1 MTSGAE
7 RLSARLESLLLSLD
21 EMLAEHFADKSGARP
36 WPAALVE
43 SLTDAEA
50 VAWKRQPTHLLHAAM
65 LARPLPGAMMADA
78 NLIIDAIES
87 QIELDDQQTE
97 RFEAT
102 IEALRRAWGL
112 EDDTASG
119 ISNAGTLGGASIR
132 VIAPQTVSL
141 NLAATASPIRAHIE
155 VAAGSV
161 DARQAQL
168 DVALIAD
175 GIKLTMP
182 MRDDVSLSPGEKT
195 RLNTHELALDSSS
208 IWALDGVTR
217 GVLQARLLD
226 GEGDVI
232 AEASTSL
239 DVLPPRAWHEFDRTL
254 EPWET
259 LAAHVQPHAPAV
271 QQLLPAVQANL
282 RAHTGDGSIDN
293 YQSGDPT
300 RVDAIARAAFEAVRG
315 WQLGYAEPPAS
326 WDLRGQLVRTPDE
339 VSATRLATCMD
350 STVLLASVLEALG
363 VMPLLVG
370 FRDHILV
377 AYWRVKGNAPA
388 SAVRAHD
395 LPALTTSE
403 IGLVETTMVCTSA
416 GAASFASATEAARVK
431 VESSLPAGIDA
442 VVDVHVAR
450 RLGVRAMPARVLQ
463 PDGSVTVI
471 EYTPAFSSQRIE
483 FQGASQARRTSA
495 PPRVERWKSS
505 LLDLSLRNRLINFS
519 PRSQTRL
526 MVPEG
531 GLSRLEDGLNA
542 TAVVPV
548 THDHDFDPV
557 LWDRIER
564 LQRQQDFEGRDAE
577 IRKAIARRFDE
588 RMTVFV
594 KLPRIADDGP
604 NPVTTFTTKMRRLTS
619 EAQRV
624 EREQGTNNLYVC
636 FGMLRWNLG
645 GKPLESPL
653 ILVPVHLTSTHRGT
667 KFRLQLDE
675 SGASTPNFALLEKLN
690 TEFDLDLP
698 GLADPKADE
707 SGVDLGAL
715 FASVRESIAQ
725 RGLDFAVDEV
735 AVLGLL
741 AFGTYRL
748 WKDVTDHWEQF
759 AATPLVRHL
768 IDTPTEAF
776 VDPVPARAGTDLDD
790 LGLRTP
796 IPADGSQLEAIADAV
811 HGTTFVLE
819 GPPGTGKSQ
828 TIVNLVAHAMVEG
841 KRVLFVAEK
850 ADALEVVDQR
860 LRASGLDAL
869 TLNLHHDEAKPK
881 QVKEALLA
889 ALDLAPEFDADGLAT
904 RTESARAS
912 QRVLHRYARA
922 LHEEN
927 AAGHSMYSAHNRV
940 LASREVGE
948 AAVPLADAVA
958 AVPAEGI
965 QHVRQ
970 VLASAGEAIVAARPR
985 PRHPWS
991 FIQDPVPDI
1000 ASVARASVALDT
1012 ALLASRAVPELHSYL
1027 TTSASLADR
1036 QLWLGVQ
1043 HAPLWHPD
1051 TLTAWASPEALQMV
1065 EGLGS
1070 EVAQFVGRERRWFR
1084 ELRPET
1090 IDQDLLGWQAAAE
1103 AAGRGNPFTRKRRQR
1118 EAAEA
1123 LDPWLRPGESMNEAT
1138 LASKLQELILDRAQL
1153 EQLRQR
1159 LRQLPLSAGAATAN
1173 PLIEAHAEHL
1183 AVELKLLAE
1192 RLRILLEAG
1201 RSAGPAA
1208 VVAAARRGRLHEEA
1222 ELACAALG
1230 AWDEVGRTLAQASAG
1245 VPALQAWESL
1255 RLGEAVPISAGAIEW
1270 NDLLR
1275 AIDPLKSP
1283 PFGELRARIL
1293 LGKEDPDAIVLAF
1306 DHGVAAAS
1314 ARERFEAIRMD
1325 SFDRTTHH
1333 AAIDRFVASTSAIR
1347 GMLPQRIPA
1356 AVVEHRTFHGGARS
1370 GRIGELRRK
1379 LSKQRGGDTIREL
1392 FASHGDLI
1400 TQITPCVLTS
1410 PDGAARFLPP
1420 NAELFDIVV
1429 FDEASQIKVAN
1440 AIGALGR
1447 AKVAVVVG
1455 DSKQM
1460 PPSSMFDS
1468 ALSEDEVDETAV
1480 ADEESI
1486 LRECVLANV
1495 PRRWLSWHY
1504 RSKDETLIAFSN
1516 EKYYESRLAS
1526 FPSPIG
1532 ASGGG
1537 LSFRRVDGT
1546 FDRTSRGANARTN
1559 AMEANAIVAE
1569 IERRFADSIDAV
1581 PSIGVITLNIQ
1592 QRDLIRERL
1601 LSTSDPR
1608 ISAALEDPDDQSLW
1622 VLNLESVQGK
1632 EADLVLFSIA
1642 FSKDANGKLPL
1653 HFGPMNLPGAERRL
1667 NVAVTRARTE
1677 SIVFCSFEPVELQ
1690 ARQPASLALQH
1701 LADFLVR
1708 AQGGASAAMESGL
1721 RRTTVDRHRDE
1732 LAASLN
1738 AAGFAATTDVGL
1750 SDFRVDIAISDP
1762 ADPDRQLVAVL
1773 LDGPGWR
1780 NRKTVHDR
1788 DGLPVSV
1795 LFNAMGWPAVE
1806 RVWLADWMRDREGV
1820 LLRLREA
1827 VDRAKSGR
1835 QPAGPVPMPELPA
1848 MTRASA
1854 TVAANERG
1862 GGVSAASPTTARART
1877 AADSMLARHAS
1888 EYRPWDPES
1897 ARRPIYDVDD
1907 LPGSREYQEVAAYA
1921 DQIIAAE
1928 GPVAFT
1934 RLARLVGDVYGL
1946 GRVTA
1951 GREAKILRCVSDVY
1965 RRPGDGE
1972 FAWPRGVDP
1981 ENYSAFRTP
1990 APDATRSVQ
1999 EIAPEEIANAM
2010 AVISKRSSG
2019 ATVDDLV
2026 SEALSI
2032 FGGRRLT
2039 AQARSAL
2046 ESGLERGLRSG
2057 RLRRDGDLIHP
2068 TWHGSARDS
2077 RAAAKD

>member
-7 RLSARLESLLLSLD
+7 RLTARLDSLLFSLD
-21 EMLAEHFADKSGARP
+21 DMLAEHFSEKVGERP
-36 WPAALVE
+36 WPTAVLE
-43 SLTDAEA
+43 GLTDADA
-50 VAWKRQPTHLLHAAM
+50 VAWKRQPVHLLHAAM
-65 LARPLPGAMMADA
+65 LVHPLPSALMVDA
-78 NLIIDAIES
+78 NLIIDAIGTG
-87 QIELDDQQTE
+87 IELDDQQTE

-102 IEALRRAWGL
+102 IEALARAWGL
-112 EDDTASG
+112 EDATDSDNSNSTA
-119 ISNAGTLGGASIR
+119 LGGASIR

-168 DVALIAD
+168 DVALFAD
-175 GIKLTMP
+175 GLRLTMP
-182 MRDDVSLSPGEKT
+182 MRGDVSLSPGEKT

-208 IWALDGVTR
+208 IWALDRVTR
-217 GVLQARLLD
+217 GVLQARLID
-226 GEGDVI
+226 GEGVLI
-232 AEASTSL
+232 AEANASL

-259 LAAHVQPHAPAV
+259 LAAHVQPHSPAV
-271 QQLLPAVQANL
+271 QQLLPAVQAKL
-282 RAHTGDGSIDN
+282 RANTGDGSIDN
-293 YQSGDPT
+293 YQSGDAT
-300 RVDAIARAAFEAVRG
+300 RVDAIARAAFEAIRD

-326 WDLRGQLVRTPDE
+326 WDLQGQLVRTPDE

-370 FRDHILV
+370 FPDHILV
-377 AYWRVKGNAPA
+377 AYWRVKGNAGA

-395 LPALTTSE
+395 LPALMTSE
-403 IGLVETTMVCTSA
+403 IGLIETTMVCSSGGT
-416 GAASFASATEAARVK
+416 ASFATASEAGRAK
-431 VESSLPAGIDA
+431 VESSRPAGIDA

-450 RLGVRAMPARVLQ
+450 RLGIRAMPARVLQ

-471 EYTPAFSSQRIE
+471 EYATEISSQRIE
-483 FQGASQARRTSA
+483 FRGATQGRKTSA

-526 MVPEG
+526 VVPAG

-542 TAVVPV
+542 NAVVPV

-564 LQRQQDFEGRDAE
+564 LQRQQDFEGRDSE

-594 KLPRIADDGP
+594 KLPRTTDEGP

-636 FGMLRWNLG
+636 FGMLRWKLG
-645 GKPLESPL
+645 DKSLESPL

-675 SGASTPNFALLEKLN
+675 SGASTPNFALLEKLK

-715 FASVRESIAQ
+715 FASVRESIGQ

-748 WKDVTDHWEQF
+748 WKDVADHWEQF

-776 VDPVPARAGTDLDD
+776 EDPVPARAGTDLDD

-828 TIVNLVAHAMVEG
+828 TIVNLVAHAMTEG

-912 QRVLHRYARA
+912 QRVLQRYARA
-922 LHEEN
+922 LHEQN

-948 AAVPLADAVA
+948 AAVPFGEAVA
-958 AVPAEGI
+958 AVPGARI
-965 QHVRQ
+965 QAVRQ

-985 PRHPWS
+985 PDHPWS
-991 FIQDPVPDI
+991 FVHAPVDDI
-1000 ASVARASVALDT
+1000 ASVSRASVALDE
-1012 ALLASRAVPELHSYL
+1012 ALLASRAAPELHAYL
-1027 TTSASLADR
+1027 LASHSPADAD
-1036 QLWLGVQ
+1036 LWRGAQRSPV
-1043 HAPLWHPD
+1043 WHPD
-1051 TLTAWASPEALQMV
+1051 ALRAFATPDSLQSV
-1065 EGLGS
+1065 EQLRS
-1070 EVAQFVGRERRWFR
+1070 EVAQFLNRERRWLR

-1103 AAGRGNPFTRKRRQR
+1103 AAGKGNPFTRKRRQR
-1118 EAAEA
+1118 EATEA
-1123 LDPWLRPGESMNEAT
+1123 LGPWLRPNESINEAT
-1138 LASKLQELILDRAQL
+1138 LVSKLQELIVDRGQL
-1153 EQLRQR
+1153 EHLRER
-1159 LRQLPLSAGAATAN
+1159 LRHLPLAAGAATAN
-1173 PLIEAHAEHL
+1173 PLIASHEEL
-1183 AVELKLLAE
+1183 LGVDLKLLAE

-1201 RSAGPAA
+1201 RSAGAA
-1208 VVAAARRGRLHEEA
+1208 AIVAAARRGRLHEEA
-1222 ELACAALG
+1222 QLARAVLE
-1230 AWDEVGRTLAQASAG
+1230 AWGDVQRTLA
-1245 VPALQAWESL
+1245 PATEAVTSLHAWESL
-1255 RLGEAVPISAGAIEW
+1255 RLRGSVPISAGATEW
-1270 NDLLR
+1270 NDLLI
-1275 AIDPLKSP
+1275 AIDPLTSP
-1283 PFGELRARIL
+1283 PFDDLRARIL
-1293 LGKEDPDAIVLAF
+1293 SGKEDPDAIVLAF

-1325 SFDRTTHH
+1325 SFDRTAHH
-1333 AAIDRFVASTSAIR
+1333 AAIDRFVASTSTIR
-1347 GMLPQRIPA
+1347 AMLPQRIPA
-1356 AVVEHRTFHGGARS
+1356 AVVEHRTFLGGARS

-1379 LSKQRGGDTIREL
+1379 LGKQRGGDTIREL

-1410 PDGAARFLPP
+1410 PDGAARFLPS

-1468 ALSEDEVDETAV
+1468 AISEDEVDETAV

-1532 ASGGG
+1532 ASGSG
-1537 LSFRRVDGT
+1537 LSLRRVDGT
-1546 FDRTSRGANARTN
+1546 FDRTSRGASARTN
-1559 AMEANAIVAE
+1559 AVEADAIVAE
-1569 IERRFADSIDAV
+1569 IERRYADSTNTV

-1601 LSTSDPR
+1601 LSTADPR
-1608 ISAALEDPDDQSLW
+1608 ISATLEDPDDQALW

-1642 FSKDANGKLPL
+1642 FSKDASGKLPL

-1667 NVAVTRARTE
+1667 NVAVTRARAE

-1690 ARQPASLALQH
+1690 ARRPASLALQH

-1732 LAASLN
+1732 LAAALN

-1762 ADPDRQLVAVL
+1762 ADPGRQLVAVL

-1780 NRKTVHDR
+1780 DRKTVHDR
-1788 DGLPVSV
+1788 DGLPISV
-1795 LFNAMGWPAVE
+1795 LSDSMGWPAVE
-1806 RVWLADWMRDREGV
+1806 RVWLADWMRDRDGV
-1820 LLRLREA
+1820 LQRLGAA
-1827 VDRAKSGR
+1827 VDRAMTGPPPSAS
-1835 QPAGPVPMPELPA
+1835 PAAPEPVA
-1848 MTRASA
+1848 ATHATA
-1854 TVAANERG
+1854 TVAANDRG
-1862 GGVSAASPTTARART
+1862 GRVFAVSPTRARART
-1877 AADSMLARHAS
+1877 AADSMLARHTT

-1897 ARRPIYDVDD
+1897 ARRPRYDVDD
-1907 LPGSREYQEVAAYA
+1907 LPGSREHQEVSAYA
-1921 DQIIAAE
+1921 DQIVAAE
-1928 GPVAFT
+1928 GPIAFT
-1934 RLARLVGDVYGL
+1934 RLARLIGDVYGL

-1951 GREAKILRCVSDVY
+1951 GRQAKILRCVSDAY
-1965 RRPGDGE
+1965 RRSGDHD
-1972 FAWPRGVDP
+1972 FAWPRDIEP
-1981 ENYSAFRTP
+1981 ANYASFRIP
-1990 APDATRSVQ
+1990 APDEVRSVQ

-2010 AVISKRSSG
+2010 AVISKQSGG
-2019 ATVDDLV
+2019 ATAADLV

-2039 AQARSAL
+2039 AQARAAL
-2046 ESGLERGLRSG
+2046 EAGLERGLHSG
-2057 RLRRDGDLIHP
+2057 RLRSDGNLIHP
-2068 TWHGSARDS
+2068 TWHGGSGDAS
-2077 RAAAKD
+2077 AAAKD

>member
-7 RLSARLESLLLSLD
+7 RLDARLESLLFSLD
-21 EMLAEHFADKSGARP
+21 ELLAEHFADEAGDRP
-36 WPAALVE
+36 WPTALLRG
-43 SLTDAEA
+43 LTDAEA
-50 VAWKRQPTHLLHAAM
+50 VAWKRQPTHLLRAAM

-87 QIELDDQQTE
+87 RVELNDQQTE

-112 EDDTASG
+112 EDATEFTTLS
-119 ISNAGTLGGASIR
+119 SSTLGGASIR
-132 VIAPQTVSL
+132 VFAPQTVSL

-175 GIKLTMP
+175 GIRLTMP

-195 RLNTHELALDSSS
+195 RLNTHELAFDSSS
-208 IWALDGVTR
+208 IWALDRVTR

-226 GEGDVI
+226 GEGGVI
-232 AEASTSL
+232 AEASAGL

-259 LAAHVQPHAPAV
+259 LAAHVQPHSPAV
-271 QQLLPAVQANL
+271 QQLIPAVQAKL
-282 RAHTGDGSIDN
+282 RAHTGNGSIDN
-293 YQSGDPT
+293 YQSGDAT
-300 RVDAIARAAFEAVRG
+300 RVDAIARAAFEALRD
-315 WQLGYAEPPAS
+315 WQLGYAEAPAS
-326 WDLRGQLVRTPDE
+326 WDVRGQLVRTPDE

-350 STVLLASVLEALG
+350 STVLLASLLEALG

-370 FRDHILV
+370 FPDHILV
-377 AYWRVKGNAPA
+377 AYWRVKGNAPS

-395 LPALTTSE
+395 LPALLTSE
-403 IGLVETTMVCTSA
+403 VGLVETTMVCSSA
-416 GAASFASATEAARVK
+416 GAVSFTTATEAARAK

-442 VVDVHVAR
+442 IVDVHVAR
-450 RLGVRAMPARVLQ
+450 RLGVRAMPARVLL

-471 EYTPAFSSQRIE
+471 EYTAEVSSQRIE

-495 PPRVERWKSS
+495 PSRVERWKSS

-526 MVPEG
+526 VVPAD

-542 TAVVPV
+542 NAVVPI
-548 THDHDFDPV
+548 THDRDFDPV
-557 LWDRIER
+557 LQDRIGR
-564 LQRQQDFEGRDAE
+564 LQRQQDFEGSAAE

-594 KLPRIADDGP
+594 KLPRTPDEGP

-675 SGASTPNFALLEKLN
+675 SGASTPNFALLEKLK

-707 SGVDLGAL
+707 SGIDLEAL

-725 RGLDFAVDEV
+725 RGLGFAVDEV

-748 WKDVTDHWEQF
+748 WKDVADHWEQF

-768 IDTPTEAF
+768 IHTPTEAF
-776 VDPVPARAGTDLDD
+776 EDPVPARAGTDLDD

-828 TIVNLVAHAMVEG
+828 TIVNLVAHAMMEG

-869 TLNLHHDEAKPK
+869 TLNLHHDDAKPK

-904 RTESARAS
+904 RGESARAS
-912 QRVLHRYARA
+912 QRVLQRYARA
-922 LHEEN
+922 LHEQN

-940 LASREVGE
+940 LASREVGD
-948 AAVPLADAVA
+948 AAVPFADAVA
-958 AVPAEGI
+958 AVPAERI
-965 QHVRQ
+965 QQVRQ
-970 VLASAGEAIVAARPR
+970 VLASAGEAMVAARPR
-985 PRHPWS
+985 PDHPWS
-991 FIQDPVPDI
+991 FINHPVADI
-1000 ASVARASVALDT
+1000 ASVGRASVALDS
-1012 ALLASRAVPELHSYL
+1012 ALLASRAAPELHSYL
-1027 TTSASLADR
+1027 LTSASLADR

-1043 HAPLWHPD
+1043 HAPPWHPE
-1051 TLTAWASPEALQMV
+1051 TLSAWASSDALQMV
-1065 EGLGS
+1065 EQLRS
-1070 EVAQFVGRERRWFR
+1070 DVAQFVGRERRWFR

-1090 IDQDLLGWQAAAE
+1090 LDQDLLGWHAAAE

-1123 LDPWLRPGESMNEAT
+1123 LSPWLRPGESMNEAT
-1138 LASKLQELILDRAQL
+1138 FGSKLQELMLDRSQL
-1153 EQLRQR
+1153 EHLRDR

-1173 PLIEAHAEHL
+1173 PLMAAHGEHL

-1201 RSAGPAA
+1201 RSAGAAA
-1208 VVAAARRGRLHEEA
+1208 VIAAARRGRLHEEA
-1222 ELACAALG
+1222 RLASAVLE
-1230 AWDEVGRTLAQASAG
+1230 AWNEVQRTLAPATDG
-1245 VPALQAWESL
+1245 VTTLQAWESL
-1255 RLGEAVPISAGAIEW
+1255 RLGGSAPISAGAIEW
-1270 NDLLR
+1270 NDLLL
-1275 AIDPLKSP
+1275 AIDPLASP
-1283 PFGELRARIL
+1283 PFDDLRARIL
-1293 LGKEDPDAIVLAF
+1293 SGKEDPDAIVLAF

-1314 ARERFEAIRMD
+1314 ARERFEAMRMD
-1325 SFDRTTHH
+1325 SFDRATHH
-1333 AAIDRFVASTSAIR
+1333 AAIDRFVASTEAIR

-1379 LSKQRGGDTIREL
+1379 LGKQRGGDTIREI

-1400 TQITPCVLTS
+1400 TQIAPCVLTS

-1447 AKVAVVVG
+1447 AQVAVVVG

-1460 PPSSMFDS
+1460 PPSSVFDS
-1468 ALSEDEVDETAV
+1468 ALSEDEADETAV
-1480 ADEESI
+1480 VDEESI

-1532 ASGGG
+1532 ASGSG
-1537 LSFRRVDGT
+1537 LSLRRVDGT
-1546 FDRTSRGANARTN
+1546 FDRTSRGASARTN
-1559 AMEANAIVAE
+1559 AVEADAIVAE
-1569 IERRFADSIDAV
+1569 IERRYAESPDAL

-1601 LSTSDPR
+1601 LATADPR
-1608 ISAALEDPDDQSLW
+1608 ISATLEDPDNQALW

-1642 FSKDANGKLPL
+1642 FSKDASGKLPL

-1667 NVAVTRARTE
+1667 NVAVTRARAE
-1677 SIVFCSFEPVELQ
+1677 SIVFCSFEPMELQ

-1701 LADFLVR
+1701 LADFLIR
-1708 AQGGASAAMESGL
+1708 AQGGATAALQSGL

-1732 LAASLN
+1732 LAAALN
-1738 AAGFAATTDVGL
+1738 AAGFTATTDVGL
-1750 SDFRVDIAISDP
+1750 SDFRVDIALSDP

-1780 NRKTVHDR
+1780 DRKTVHDR
-1788 DGLPVSV
+1788 DGLPISV
-1795 LFNAMGWPAVE
+1795 LSDSMGWPAVE
-1806 RVWLADWMRDREGV
+1806 RVWLADWMRDRDGV
-1820 LLRLREA
+1820 LERLRAA
-1827 VDRAKSGR
+1827 VDRAMTG
-1835 QPAGPVPMPELPA
+1835 QPLSASPA
-1848 MTRASA
+1848 A
-1854 TVAANERG
+1854 TVPVAPSRATAAVASNDPGGRG
-1862 GGVSAASPTTARART
+1862 FAVSPTRARART

-1888 EYRPWDPES
+1888 EYRPWDPEA
-1897 ARRPIYDVDD
+1897 ARSPRYEVDD
-1907 LPGSREYQEVAAYA
+1907 LPGSREHQEVSAYA
-1921 DQIIAAE
+1921 DQIVAAE
-1928 GPVAFT
+1928 GPIAFT
-1934 RLARLVGDVYGL
+1934 RLARLIGDVYGL

-1951 GREAKILRCVSDVY
+1951 GRQAKILRCVSDAY
-1965 RRPGDGE
+1965 RRSGDPD
-1972 FAWPRGVDP
+1972 FAWPRAIEP
-1981 ENYSAFRTP
+1981 ANYAGFRVP
-1990 APDATRSVQ
+1990 APDEVRSVQ

-2010 AVISKRSSG
+2010 AVIAKQSGG
-2019 ATVDDLV
+2019 ATAADLI

-2039 AQARSAL
+2039 AQARTAL
-2046 ESGLERGLRSG
+2046 EAGLDRGLRSG
-2057 RLRRDGDLIHP
+2057 RLRSDGDLIHP
-2068 TWHGSARDS
+2068 TWHGGSGDVG
-2077 RAAAKD
+2077 AAAED

>member
-7 RLSARLESLLLSLD
+7 RLTARLDSLLFSLD
-21 EMLAEHFADKSGARP
+21 DMLAEHFSEKAGERP
-36 WPAALVE
+36 WPTAVLE
-43 SLTDAEA
+43 GLTDADA
-50 VAWKRQPTHLLHAAM
+50 VAWKRQPVHLLHAAM
-65 LARPLPGAMMADA
+65 LVHPLPSVLMAEA
-78 NLIIDAIES
+78 NLIIDAIGTG
-87 QIELDDQQTE
+87 IELHDQQTE

-102 IEALRRAWGL
+102 IDALARAWGL
-112 EDDTASG
+112 EDVADSETSNSTA
-119 ISNAGTLGGASIR
+119 LGGASIR
-132 VIAPQTVSL
+132 IFAPQTVSL

-155 VAAGSV
+155 LAAGSV

-168 DVALIAD
+168 DVALFAD
-175 GIKLTMP
+175 GLRLTMP

-208 IWALDGVTR
+208 IWTLDRVTR
-217 GVLQARLLD
+217 GVLQARLID
-226 GEGDVI
+226 GEGALI
-232 AEASTSL
+232 AEASASL

-259 LAAHVQPHAPAV
+259 LAAHVQPHSPAV
-271 QQLLPAVQANL
+271 QQLLPAVQAKL
-282 RAHTGDGSIDN
+282 RANTGDGSIDN
-293 YQSGDPT
+293 YQSGDAT
-300 RVDAIARAAFEAVRG
+300 RVDAIARAAFEAIRD

-326 WDLRGQLVRTPDE
+326 WDLQGQLVRTPDE

-370 FRDHILV
+370 FPDHILV
-377 AYWRVKGNAPA
+377 AYWRVKGSAGA

-395 LPALTTSE
+395 LPALMTSE
-403 IGLVETTMVCTSA
+403 IGLIETTMVCSSGGT
-416 GAASFASATEAARVK
+416 ASFATASEAGRAK

-450 RLGVRAMPARVLQ
+450 RLGIRAMPARVLQ

-471 EYTPAFSSQRIE
+471 EYATEISSQRIE
-483 FQGASQARRTSA
+483 FRGATPGRRTNA

-526 MVPEG
+526 VVPAD

-542 TAVVPV
+542 NAVVPV

-564 LQRQQDFEGRDAE
+564 LQREQDFEGRDAE

-594 KLPRIADDGP
+594 KLPRTTDEGP

-636 FGMLRWNLG
+636 FGMLRWKLG
-645 GKPLESPL
+645 DKSLESPL

-675 SGASTPNFALLEKLN
+675 SGASTPNFALLEKLK

-715 FASVRESIAQ
+715 FASVRESIGQ

-748 WKDVTDHWEQF
+748 WKDVADHWEQF

-776 VDPVPARAGTDLDD
+776 EDPVPARAGTDLDD

-828 TIVNLVAHAMVEG
+828 TIVNLVAHAMTEG

-912 QRVLHRYARA
+912 QRVLQRYARA
-922 LHEEN
+922 LHEHN

-948 AAVPLADAVA
+948 AAVPFGESVA
-958 AVPAEGI
+958 AVSGERI
-965 QHVRQ
+965 QAVRQ
-970 VLASAGEAIVAARPR
+970 VLASAGEAMVAARPR
-985 PRHPWS
+985 PDHPWS
-991 FIQDPVPDI
+991 FLHAPVADI
-1000 ASVARASVALDT
+1000 ASVSRASVALDE
-1012 ALLASRAVPELHSYL
+1012 ALLASRAAPGLHAYLLPSTSPADTELWRGAQRSP
-1027 TTSASLADR
+1027 
-1036 QLWLGVQ
+1036 V
-1043 HAPLWHPD
+1043 WHPD
-1051 TLTAWASPEALQMV
+1051 ALSALVTPDSLQSV
-1065 EGLGS
+1065 EQLRS
-1070 EVAQFVGRERRWFR
+1070 EVAQFVSRERRWLR

-1103 AAGRGNPFTRKRRQR
+1103 AAGKGNPFTRKRRQR
-1118 EAAEA
+1118 EAIEA
-1123 LDPWLRPGESMNEAT
+1123 LGPWLRPNESINEAT
-1138 LASKLQELILDRAQL
+1138 FLSKLQELIVDRSQL
-1153 EQLRQR
+1153 EHLRER
-1159 LRQLPLSAGAATAN
+1159 LRHLPITAGAATAN
-1173 PLIEAHAEHL
+1173 PLIASHE
-1183 AVELKLLAE
+1183 ELLGVDLTLLAE

-1201 RSAGPAA
+1201 RHAGAAA

-1222 ELACAALG
+1222 RLACAVLE
-1230 AWDEVGRTLAQASAG
+1230 AWDEVQRTLAPATQG
-1245 VPALQAWESL
+1245 VTSLHAWESL
-1255 RLGEAVPISAGAIEW
+1255 RLRGSVPISVGAIEW
-1270 NDLLR
+1270 NDLLI
-1275 AIDPLKSP
+1275 AIDPLTSP
-1283 PFGELRARIL
+1283 PFDDLRARIL
-1293 LGKEDPDAIVLAF
+1293 SGKEDPDAIVLAF

-1314 ARERFEAIRMD
+1314 ARERFETIRMD

-1333 AAIDRFVASTSAIR
+1333 AAIDRFVASTSTIR
-1347 GMLPQRIPA
+1347 AMLPQRIPA

-1379 LSKQRGGDTIREL
+1379 LGKQRGGDTIREL

-1410 PDGAARFLPP
+1410 PDGAARFLPS

-1468 ALSEDEVDETAV
+1468 AISEDEVDETAV

-1532 ASGGG
+1532 ASGSG
-1537 LSFRRVDGT
+1537 LSLRRVDGT

-1559 AMEANAIVAE
+1559 AVEADAIVAE
-1569 IERRFADSIDAV
+1569 VERRYADSTDTV

-1601 LSTSDPR
+1601 LSTADPR
-1608 ISAALEDPDDQSLW
+1608 ISATLEDPDDQALW

-1642 FSKDANGKLPL
+1642 FSKDASGKLPL

-1667 NVAVTRARTE
+1667 NVAVTRARAE

-1708 AQGGASAAMESGL
+1708 AQGGATAAMESGL
-1721 RRTTVDRHRDE
+1721 RRTTVDRHRDD
-1732 LAASLN
+1732 LAAALN
-1738 AAGFAATTDVGL
+1738 AAGFTATTDVGL

-1762 ADPDRQLVAVL
+1762 ADPDHQLVAVL

-1780 NRKTVHDR
+1780 DRKTVHDR
-1788 DGLPVSV
+1788 DGLPISV
-1795 LFNAMGWPAVE
+1795 LSDSMGWPAVE
-1806 RVWLADWMRDREGV
+1806 RVWLADWMRDRDGV
-1820 LLRLREA
+1820 LQRLRAA
-1827 VDRAKSGR
+1827 VDRAMTGPPPSAS
-1835 QPAGPVPMPELPA
+1835 PAAPESVAVTPA
-1848 MTRASA
+1848 TA
-1854 TVAANERG
+1854 TVAANDRG
-1862 GGVSAASPTTARART
+1862 GRVFAVSPTRARART
-1877 AADSMLARHAS
+1877 AADSMLARHTT
-1888 EYRPWDPES
+1888 EYRPWNPDT
-1897 ARRPIYDVDD
+1897 ARRPACDVDD
-1907 LPGSREYQEVAAYA
+1907 LPGSREHQEVSAYA

-1928 GPVAFT
+1928 GPIAFT
-1934 RLARLVGDVYGL
+1934 RLARLIGDVYGL

-1951 GREAKILRCVSDVY
+1951 GRQAKILRCVSDVY
-1965 RRPGDGE
+1965 RRPGDDD
-1972 FAWPRGVDP
+1972 FAWPRDIEP
-1981 ENYSAFRTP
+1981 ANYSAFRIP
-1990 APDATRSVQ
+1990 APDEARSVQ

-2010 AVISKRSSG
+2010 AVISKQSGG
-2019 ATVDDLV
+2019 ATAADLV

-2039 AQARSAL
+2039 AQARAAL
-2046 ESGLERGLRSG
+2046 EAGLDRGLHSG
-2057 RLRRDGDLIHP
+2057 RLRSDGNLIHP
-2068 TWHGSARDS
+2068 TWHGGSGDAS
-2077 RAAAKD
+2077 AAAKD